1 MPVARCRPSRAT
13 SSTHYVTVCERFD
26 FATAESDYAE
36 CGAFHTAPAQ
46 RGLVCRLESQ
56 SIPPSPLNVYKDGTT
71 VRAEVASVSFF
82 KRGNDISDLAQ
93 VRYVKGQRTRRA
105 ARRRSRRIGSRPS
118 STSIGAAADPRVR
131 RRNPLGFTF
140 DSSPSPSARGSRWRR
155 PAARRSRG
163 RRASHEDSQVCRP
176 RMVDRAAL
184 RDFRF
189 AGPLS
194 ARPSRRRAVSMRVCA
209 SQPIKTMRFIG
220 CAASWAIKS
229 TLSSSAGES
238 FVGLGA
244 GDIEGLSFV
253 AQDNHLFLKPKAGK
267 IATNL
272 TVLTTRR
279 HYQFD
284 YSSRPMPP
292 GVEDP
297 DVIFA
302 LRFTYPAADEAAKQ
316 AADAAKSASAE
327 LESRLHDAARD
338 RPNNIDYWYCG
349 SPTIKPVAASDD
361 GVHTRLRFAAQS
373 ELPAIF
379 VRNDD
384 GSESLLNFHL
394 DAGDVI
400 VHRVARRFIVRRG
413 KLTGCIVNQG
423 YSGGGA
429 RLDSGT
435 IAPEVE
441 RAAQES
447 RP

>member
-1 MPVARCRPSRAT
+1 MK
-13 SSTHYVTVCERFD
+13 THRS
-26 FATAESDYAE
+26 AA
-36 CGAFHTAPAQ
+36 GAWSI
-46 RGLVCRLESQ
+46 GLVCAILGCGSALGE
-56 SIPPSPLNVYKDGTT
+56 T
-71 VRAEVASVSFF
+71 VPA
-82 KRGNDISDLAQ
+82 
-93 VRYVKGQRTRRA
+93 KGRVDA
-105 ARRRSRRIGSRPS
+105 
-118 STSIGAAADPRVR
+118 RVR
-131 RRNPLGFTF
+131 VAAYQDDEVYRLRGFVGYQIDLEF
-140 DSSPSPSARGSRWRR
+140 ER
-155 PAARRSRG
+155 
-163 RRASHEDSQVCRP
+163 
-176 RMVDRAAL
+176 
-184 RDFRF
+184 
-189 AGPLS
+189 
-194 ARPSRRRAVSMRVCA
+194 
-209 SQPIKTMRFIG
+209 
-220 CAASWAIKS
+220 
-229 TLSSSAGES
+229 GES

-284 YSSRPMPP
+284 YSSRPMLP
-292 GVEDP
+292 GGEDL

-302 LRFTYPAADEAAKQ
+302 LRFTYPAADE

-327 LESRLHDAARD
+327 LESRLHDAARE

-361 GVHTRLRFAAQS
+361 GVHTRLRFAAQA

-441 RAAQES
+441 RATQE
-447 RP
+447 